1 MNKTLFVRNQKT
13 NEKQSKAPTEKRET
27 SKFTLSCDSKTS
39 SDQKTHT
46 KKTSINVSFSQLI
59 YSFET
64 AIVLFA
70 PMKRATVAA
79 DSNQQLPDNNL
90 IT

>member
-13 NEKQSKAPTEKRET
+13 NEKRQPKKERHRNSRSRAIVKRHPT
-27 SKFTLSCDSKTS
+27 KTY
-39 SDQKTHT
+39 T

>member
-1 MNKTLFVRNQKT
+1 MSETKKLMKNNQKRQP
-13 NEKQSKAPTEKRET
+13 KKRET